1 MGKFR
6 VEITELAKKQIAKH
20 LKSGDQS
27 SIKKITIIL
36 KELAETPYTGVGKPE
51 ALKENL
57 TGFWSRKINP
67 KDRLIYTVNDD
78 LVIVDVISAMGYYS
92 DKKLM
97 NLLRNLLFPFAIL
110 YGLITG
116 IRNFLFDQGFLKSYS
131 FDLPIIA
138 VGNLSVGGTGKT
150 PQIEYLIRLL
160 ADKYKIATLSRGY
173 KRQSKG
179 FILAQATSNVKNL
192 GDEPFQFFR
201 KFPSIQVAVDAD
213 RKNGIEQ
220 LLSLSEKPEVIL
232 LDDAFQHR
240 KVKAGFYILLTSYG
254 DLYSDDFMLPTG
266 NLRESRN
273 GAKRADVIIVT
284 KCPFN
289 LSLDEQNKIRKRLKV
304 DVNQELYFTFI
315 AYEEFIY
322 GENRK
327 INVND
332 IQVAAKVL
340 VAGIAKP
347 EPFFAYL
354 QDTNDVCLSFQDHHN
369 FTDKDILEIKNLAQN
384 NIIITTEKDYVRLKG
399 SLPSEQLFYLPIQSS
414 FVSGSENFD
423 KTILNYVGTS
433 TRNS

>member
-1 MGKFR
+1 
-6 VEITELAKKQIAKH
+6 
-20 LKSGDQS
+20 
-27 SIKKITIIL
+27 
-36 KELAETPYTGVGKPE
+36 
-51 ALKENL
+51 
-57 TGFWSRKINP
+57 
-67 KDRLIYTVNDD
+67 
-78 LVIVDVISAMGYYS
+78 
-92 DKKLM
+92 M
-97 NLLRNLLFPFAIL
+97 NLLRKLLFPFAIL
-110 YGLITG
+110 YGLITS
-116 IRNFLFDQGFLKSYS
+116 IRNFLFDKGILKSYS

-160 ADKYKIATLSRGY
+160 SDKYKIATLSRGY

-179 FILAQATSNVKNL
+179 FILAEASSNAAIL
-192 GDEPFQFFR
+192 GDEPFQFYK
-201 KFPSIQVAVDAD
+201 KFATIQVAVDAD

-220 LLSLSEKPEVIL
+220 LLSQQEKPEVIL

-266 NLRESRN
+266 NLRESRS
-273 GAKRADVIIVT
+273 GAKRANVIIVT

-289 LSLDEQNKIRKRLKV
+289 LSLEQRNDIKNRLKV
-304 DVNQELYFTFI
+304 SEDQELYFTFI

-327 INVND
+327 INVNE
-332 IQVAAKVL
+332 IQSAAKLL

-354 QDTNDVCLSFQDHHN
+354 QDTNDVCLSFPDHHN

-414 FVSGSENFD
+414 FVSGPDSEVSERRDNFD
-423 KTILNYVGTS
+423 KTIIDYVGTS
-433 TRNS
+433 TRNGKSD